1 VDCAVREGR
10 VSDCAVREGRVS
22 GLCSAR
28 GSCESIG

>member
-28 GSCESIG
+28 GSCE